1 MESKASP
8 KHNQIKP
15 PKFTDTENR
24 LMAPRKWGG
33 SQNWRGGSKQQ
44 SYYKKRFQNFSLQEK
59 YCSLN
64 GDGR

>member
-33 SQNWRGGSKQQ
+33 PKISEGGQNNRVTTRKDFKTSH
-44 SYYKKRFQNFSLQEK
+44 YKKNIAV
-59 YCSLN
+59 
-64 GDGR
+64 